1 MGAIALAEQAL
12 RVVQNSHQ
20 VRSVEVDVTASVG
33 IALFPNHGQS
43 VDELLR
49 CADIAMYASKTTGVP
64 TLYAPELDN
73 HSVARLAL
81 ASQLRRAIEQH
92 ELTVHFQP
100 KADLETRVI
109 GSVEALVRWEH
120 PEHGTLPP
128 ISSSRWQSRPD
139 SSGR

>member
-1 MGAIALAEQAL
+1 MSSPSWPRPSPGLVGAIAVAEQAISE
-12 RVVQNSHQ
+12 VQRSHQ
-20 VRSVEVDVTASVG
+20 VRDVEVDVTASIG

-49 CADIAMYASKTTGVP
+49 CADIAMYASKTTGAP

-92 ELTVHFQP
+92 ELAVHFQP
-100 KADLETRVI
+100 KADLETGVI
-109 GSVEALVRWEH
+109 SQRGGAGALGASGAR
-120 PEHGTLPP
+120 PAA
-128 ISSSRWQSRPD
+128 SR
-139 SSGR
+139 